1 MAHAAKNLDRW
12 RLCGAHV
19 MLARSLKIG
28 IVCPYSW
35 DTPGGV
41 QNHVRDLAEF
51 LIAAG
56 HHVSVLAPVIDEKSL
71 PDYVVN
77 AGKPISI
84 PYNGAVARILFGP
97 VAFARVRQWISH
109 GEFDLLHLHEPA
121 IPSISLLA
129 CWAADGPMVGTFHA
143 AAKRQKIIFA
153 IGPILEPAIEKLSA
167 RIAVSEAARLT
178 LTDHLDTDAVVIPN
192 GIYASRYQDGKP
204 QERWQGNTI
213 GFIGRFEE
221 PRKGLSVLLEALP
234 VIARFAPDVK
244 VFVAGPGDP
253 AEVEKSIDPQ
263 LRHRFNFLGKIS
275 EEDKANFMTSV
286 ALYVAPNTGGES
298 FGIILAEAL
307 AGGACVVASDIP
319 AFDDLLGHGEFG
331 ALFKSEDSTDLA
343 KIIIDLLRDEKKRT
357 ELASAGR
364 KRGQSF
370 DWNVI
375 AQQIYSVYE
384 MSIVGSE
391 KVKLASD
398 TRSWNRFLSK
408 DDK

>member
-1 MAHAAKNLDRW
+1 
-12 RLCGAHV
+12 
-19 MLARSLKIG
+19 MLTRSLKIG

-41 QNHVRDLAEF
+41 QNHIRDLAEF

-56 HHVSVLAPVIDEKSL
+56 HEVSVLAPASDEQNL
-71 PDYVVN
+71 PAYVVN

-84 PYNGAVARILFGP
+84 PYNGAVARVLFGP
-97 VAFARVRQWISH
+97 VAFARVRQWISQ
-109 GEFDLLHLHEPA
+109 GDFDLLHLHEPA

-192 GIYASRYQDGKP
+192 GIYASRYAEGKS
-204 QERWQGNTI
+204 QEKWQGNTL

-221 PRKGLSVLLEALP
+221 PRKGLSILLGALP

-253 AEVEKSIDPQ
+253 TEIQEEIDPQ
-263 LRHRFNFLGKIS
+263 LRHRFEFLGKIS
-275 EEDKANFMTSV
+275 EEEKADFMSSV
-286 ALYVAPNTGGES
+286 SIYVAPNTGGES

-319 AFDDLLGHGEFG
+319 AFDDLLGHGQYG

-343 KIIIDLLRDEKKRT
+343 KVIIDLLRDDKKRS
-357 ELASAGR
+357 ELASKGQA
-364 KRGQSF
+364 RGQSF
-370 DWNVI
+370 DWKIV

-408 DDK
+408 EDK

>member
-1 MAHAAKNLDRW
+1 
-12 RLCGAHV
+12 
-19 MLARSLKIG
+19 MLSRSLKIG

-41 QNHVRDLAEF
+41 QNHIRDLAEF
-51 LIAAG
+51 LIESG
-56 HHVSVLAPVIDEKSL
+56 HDVSVLAPVIDESNL
-71 PDYVVN
+71 PEYVVN

-84 PYNGAVARILFGP
+84 PYNGAVARVLFGP
-97 VAFARVRQWISH
+97 VAFARVRQWISQ

-178 LTDHLDTDAVVIPN
+178 LTDHLDTDAVIIPN
-192 GIYASRYQDGKP
+192 GIYANRYTDGKTI
-204 QERWQGNTI
+204 EKWSGNTI

-221 PRKGLSVLLEALP
+221 PRKGLSVLVDALP
-234 VIARFAPDVK
+234 MISRFAPDVK
-244 VFVAGPGDP
+244 IFVAGPGDP
-253 AEVEKSIDPQ
+253 AEVIEGIDPQ
-263 LRHRFNFLGKIS
+263 LRQRFEFLGKITES
-275 EEDKANFMTSV
+275 EKADFMSSV
-286 ALYVAPNTGGES
+286 AVYVAPNTGGES

-331 ALFKSEDSTDLA
+331 ALFESESSTELA
-343 KIIIDLLRDEKKRT
+343 KVVIDLLRDETKRKELSARGKDRSKK
-357 ELASAGR
+357 
-364 KRGQSF
+364 F
-370 DWNVI
+370 DWTVV

-384 MSIVGSE
+384 MSIVGSQ
-391 KVKLASD
+391 KVRLASD
-398 TRSWNRFLSK
+398 TRPWNRFLSK
-408 DDK
+408 EEKQ